1 MTAEYLKMCIVDIEI
16 CGEISQRKT
25 NIAYFHS
32 YVESKTYKRMN
43 ITNRLRY
50 SKLVVNSGD
59 QVESGRANTE
69 IGD

>member
-25 NIAYFHS
+25 NIVYFHS

-50 SKLVVNSGD
+50 SKLVVNSED